1 MLRPPTNL
9 RTLRLRGRGAE
20 SPGDDWYLLLGLA
33 IAGGVQGRA
42 LGTRT
47 SSASSSSSV
56 VASAESP
63 TIYID
68 TYESTIQG
76 NRSQYINSVY
86 NFKAI
91 PFAAAPTGEY
101 RWRHPPHVASWT
113 GVRDATEFAPDC
125 PQPGVSNYS
134 EDCLYLN
141 IWTPDTATLNDVEK
155 NTEGRG
161 IGVVPTNTSS
171 NLPVY
176 VWFYGGRF
184 GSGSASQ
191 ALYDGAGLAAQGVVV
206 VTVNYRLGALG
217 FLAHP
222 ELSANSS
229 SGTSGNYGLV
239 DQQAAL
245 HWTNENIASFGGDPS
260 RITIGGQ
267 SAGAASVLDHLN
279 SALAD
284 DLFEQVIAE
293 SGATYP
299 SNPLMG
305 SVAEGYRHLAEA
317 EEQGVS
323 YLTSL
328 NLSNITEARE
338 APVELFLAG
347 AWLDDDVTYQDTV
360 FANNSVYMA
369 PPLFRPVLDGYVLPA
384 TYQEM
389 LERGNH
395 TIAPVLT
402 GGNRDEN
409 GATPNPG
416 LSVASYTAQNAYEFG
431 SVGLA
436 DEFFALYPAGDS
448 NRSADVASN
457 TFYQDQTRVSVWR
470 WANEY
475 VAGSS
480 YNTSGNGTYQAYTY
494 YWTHA
499 PPGQDEGAY
508 HMSEINY
515 AFNNLYATDKPWTEA
530 DYAIADTLS
539 SYWVNFIR
547 TGNPNGGGLPYWPA
561 NCAENPVM
569 MEVGDAWEPIEVAS
583 KEKLQFMDRWF
594 SNWPVY

>member
-1 MLRPPTNL
+1 MKLLIWGLVLASAAYGRVIGTPTQS
-9 RTLRLRGRGAE
+9 RST
-20 SPGDDWYLLLGLA
+20 
-33 IAGGVQGRA
+33 
-42 LGTRT
+42 
-47 SSASSSSSV
+47 SSSSAAPV
-56 VASAESP
+56 QSP
-63 TIYID
+63 TVYID
-68 TYESTIQG
+68 TYESTVQG
-76 NRSQYINSVY
+76 NRSQYISSVY

-91 PFAAAPTGEY
+91 PFAAAPTGAY
-101 RWRHPPHVASWT
+101 RWRHPQHVSGWT

-125 PQPGVSNYS
+125 PQLGSSYYS

-141 IWTPDTATLNDVEK
+141 IWTPDTATLNDVQN
-155 NTEGRG
+155 NTETG
-161 IGVVPTNTSS
+161 IGVVPASS
-171 NLPVY
+171 SSKLPVY

-184 GSGSASQ
+184 GSGSSSQ
-191 ALYDGAGLAAQGVVV
+191 ALYDGAGLAAKGVVV

-222 ELSANSS
+222 ELSQNSS

-245 HWTNENIASFGGDPS
+245 HWTNENIAAFGGDPT

-267 SAGAASVLDHLN
+267 SAGAAAVLDNIN
-279 SALAD
+279 SPLAD
-284 DLFEQVIAE
+284 GLFEQVIAE

-299 SNPLMG
+299 SNPLIG
-305 SVAEGYRHLAEA
+305 SVAEGYRHLAVAEA
-317 EEQGVS
+317 QGTA

-328 NLSNITEARE
+328 NLSGIAAARA
-338 APVELFLAG
+338 APVEVFLAG
-347 AWLDDDVTYQDTV
+347 ADASDVTYVNTV
-360 FANNSVYMA
+360 FANNSVYME

-389 LERGNH
+389 LQQGNH
-395 TIAPVLT
+395 TIAAVLT

-416 LSVASYTAQNAYEFG
+416 MTVESYTRQNQYEFG

-436 DEFFALYPAGDS
+436 AEFFRLYPAGNS
-448 NRSADVASN
+448 NSSADAASN
-457 TFYQDQTRVSVWR
+457 TFYQDQTRISIWE

-475 VAGSS
+475 QAGVAR
-480 YNTSGNGTYQAYTY
+480 NTSGNSTVSTYTY

-515 AFNNLYATDKPWTEA
+515 AFNNLYATDKPWKPE
-530 DYAIADTLS
+530 DYAIADRLS
-539 SYWVNFIR
+539 DYWVNFLR
-547 TGNPNGGGLPYWPA
+547 SGNPNGPELPNWPA
-561 NCAENPVM
+561 NDAAEPVV
-569 MEVGDAWEPIEVAS
+569 MELGDAWEPLLVAS
-583 KEKLQFMDRWF
+583 AEKRSFMNKWF